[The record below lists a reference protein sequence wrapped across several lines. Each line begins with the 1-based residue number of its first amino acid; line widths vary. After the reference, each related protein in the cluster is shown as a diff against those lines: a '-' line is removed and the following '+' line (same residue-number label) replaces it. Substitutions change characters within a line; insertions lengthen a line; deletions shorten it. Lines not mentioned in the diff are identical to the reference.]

1 MTMPDEETW
10 AILKEAQE
18 IAKAEGTTAAVFLA
32 MQIQLL
38 KAEMPKLRRVDPRLI
53 ERD

>member
-1 MTMPDEETW
+1 MSMPDEETW

-18 IAKAEGTTAAVFLA
+18 IAKAGGTTAAVILA

-38 KAEMPKLRRVDPRLI
+38 KAAMPKLRRIDPRLI
-53 ERD
+53 DRG